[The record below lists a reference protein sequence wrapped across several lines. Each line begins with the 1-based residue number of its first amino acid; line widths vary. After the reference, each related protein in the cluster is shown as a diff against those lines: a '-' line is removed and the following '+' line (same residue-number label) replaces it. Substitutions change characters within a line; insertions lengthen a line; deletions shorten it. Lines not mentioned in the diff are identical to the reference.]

1 MRLARDNDISP
12 YVKLAINKVH
22 DAAAVS
28 SKCAQQPGCC
38 TAEGLASGDPGSWTN
53 FLTDPIFY
61 ELERSEVDL
70 KRSRAHLFHRDCLA
84 ARTMFSTSA
93 LQLLIGLKIDEEHEH
108 TVAELRA
115 TKRKL
120 SGSESLIGSQQNEI
134 NQLSERVHKMEEL
147 KVELE
152 KEINA
157 LKEESVRATREH
169 ELEALRREKEA
180 LIAFST
186 SAIYE
191 ESCSYMIAET
201 IWEILSNF
209 KGQMHHEHERQGID
223 FRWDR
228 IDPVGKDVN
237 GIEIVREEPNVKADR
252 FYPWRDEILQHV
264 ERFLDQRAGGCR
276 AQTPI
281 PEHGPLTNNPPNG
294 RMSRLPENAEADPE
308 CHDTPG
314 SAV

>member
-1 MRLARDNDISP
+1 M
-12 YVKLAINKVH
+12 
-22 DAAAVS
+22 AVLGRRRC
-28 SKCAQQPGCC
+28 SKRAQQPGLCN
-38 TAEGLASGDPGSWTN
+38 AEGLASGDPGIWTN

-84 ARTMFSTSA
+84 ARTT
-93 LQLLIGLKIDEEHEH
+93 DEEHEH

-120 SGSESLIGSQQNEI
+120 SDSESHIGSQQNEI

-180 LIAFST
+180 VIAFST
-186 SAIYE
+186 SSICE

-201 IWEILSNF
+201 ISEILNNF
-209 KGQMHHEHERQGID
+209 KSQMHREHERQGID

-228 IDPVGKDVN
+228 IDPFGKDAN
-237 GIEIVREEPNVKADR
+237 GIEIVRGEPNVKADR
-252 FYPWRDEILQHV
+252 FYPWRDEILQHM
-264 ERFLDQRAGGCR
+264 ERFLDQRAGACR
-276 AQTPI
+276 AQTPM

-294 RMSRLPENAEADPE
+294 RTSRLPEDAEADPE
-308 CHDTPG
+308 RPDTPG
-314 SAV
+314 SAVRTETHRADRSKE